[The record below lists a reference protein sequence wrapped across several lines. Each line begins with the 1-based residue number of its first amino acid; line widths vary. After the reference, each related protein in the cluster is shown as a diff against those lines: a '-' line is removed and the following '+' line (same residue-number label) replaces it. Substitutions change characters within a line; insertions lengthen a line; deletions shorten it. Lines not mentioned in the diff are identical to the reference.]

1 MPPDQPRGR
10 MRGQPLSAGAPP
22 PIDLSAVAHVP
33 ADNRGKRI
41 GVLVVA
47 YNAATTQAR
56 VLERIPPDVWANV
69 EEVVV
74 FDDASKDDTYE
85 RGVDY
90 KAISGIEHLT
100 ILKNERNLGY
110 GGNQKLGF

>member
-1 MPPDQPRGR
+1 MPPGDARDR
-10 MRGQPLSAGAPP
+10 MREQPLSEGAPP
-22 PIDLSAVAHVP
+22 PIDLSVVAHVP
-33 ADNRGKRI
+33 ADNRGKRG

-47 YNAATTQAR
+47 YNAATTLAR

-90 KAISGIEHLT
+90 KAISGVEHLT
-100 ILKNERNLGY
+100 IIRNER
-110 GGNQKLGF
+110 